1 SFKRKDE
8 IEKPFIIYKNKK
20 VAIGIAYV
28 VTAVVAFANI
38 FSIVQPITSGQ
49 YDQTLWMMIGPV
61 LFSIIA
67 IILYSRYES
76 KEKIKKS

>member
-1 SFKRKDE
+1 M
-8 IEKPFIIYKNKK
+8 
-20 VAIGIAYV
+20 AIGIAYV

-38 FSIVQPITSGQ
+38 FSIVQPLTSGQ
-49 YDQTLWMMIGPV
+49 YDQTLWMIAGPV

-67 IILYSRYES
+67 IVLYSRYES